1 MNSKVKMAIIGAGT
15 WGMNHARIFNAHP
28 FAQTVAICDTNRQRA
43 QAVAGSLGIPQVY
56 KDYH

>member
-43 QAVAGSLGIPQVY
+43 QAVAESLGIPQV
-56 KDYH
+56 